1 MRGTPAPTGRPAVLD
16 NMTRDETHNE
26 SYYDSRG
33 RRRVQ
38 QLSLRGFDEELER
51 RIRELARRERI
62 SLNKAALKLMRQG
75 AGIAESGEGS
85 ASVGSALDSFIGRW
99 TEEDERDLLDSI
111 APCEAVD
118 PELWR

>member
-1 MRGTPAPTGRPAVLD
+1 M
-16 NMTRDETHNE
+16 
-26 SYYDSRG
+26 
-33 RRRVQ
+33 Q

-75 AGIAESGEGS
+75 AGIADSTDDS
-85 ASVGSALDSFIGRW
+85 TTVGDALDSFIGRW
-99 TEEDERDLLDSI
+99 TKKDERDLLDSI
-111 APCEAVD
+111 APCETVD